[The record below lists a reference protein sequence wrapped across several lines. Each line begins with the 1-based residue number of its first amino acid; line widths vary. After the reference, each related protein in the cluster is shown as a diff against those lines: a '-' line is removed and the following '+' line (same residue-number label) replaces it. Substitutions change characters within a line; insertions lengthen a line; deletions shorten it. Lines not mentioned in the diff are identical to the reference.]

1 MGKSNGEWGSQ
12 FLPHSIYIHPKEL
25 SMSFDLKH
33 LPRCFGD
40 LVIAD
45 PLNASVICSYC
56 ELPPAKPLLLA
67 GPPGA
72 GKTEAARVIAHS
84 YFEQRNI
91 QHMHWEF
98 NAASLV
104 KDYEAKIMS
113 EVNYQMF
120 GNSDKALIV
129 INEIDEMDLRS
140 VQPKFREFMDTKR
153 HLIHFVATTN
163 HKSRIM
169 GAVLSRFR
177 ALDLDPPT
185 SVDWVDRAK
194 AILEAEGL
202 TPTRADVV
210 QMLQSFQGSARDLID
225 LLEETVIT
233 SKAFA
238 P

>member
-1 MGKSNGEWGSQ
+1 
-12 FLPHSIYIHPKEL
+12 
-25 SMSFDLKH
+25 MSFDLKH
-33 LPRCFGD
+33 LPQTFAD
-40 LVIAD
+40 LVIAN
-45 PLNASVICSYC
+45 PLNAAVIKSYC
-56 ELPPAKPLLLA
+56 DQPPAKPLLLV

-72 GKTEAARVIAHS
+72 GKTETARVIAHS
-84 YFEQRNI
+84 HFLRAQDHY
-91 QHMHWEF
+91 MHWEH
-98 NAASLV
+98 NAASLD
-104 KDYEAKIMS
+104 KNFEDKIMA

-153 HLIHFVATTN
+153 HLIRFVATTN

>member
-1 MGKSNGEWGSQ
+1 
-12 FLPHSIYIHPKEL
+12 
-25 SMSFDLKH
+25 MSFDLKH
-33 LPRCFGD
+33 LPQTFAD
-40 LVIAD
+40 LVIAN
-45 PLNASVICSYC
+45 PLNAAVIKSYC
-56 ELPPAKPLLLA
+56 EQPPAKPLLLA

-84 YFEQRNI
+84 HFLRVQDHY
-91 QHMHWEF
+91 MHWEH
-98 NAASLV
+98 NAASLD
-104 KDYEAKIMS
+104 KNFEDKIMA

-153 HLIHFVATTN
+153 HLIRFVATTN